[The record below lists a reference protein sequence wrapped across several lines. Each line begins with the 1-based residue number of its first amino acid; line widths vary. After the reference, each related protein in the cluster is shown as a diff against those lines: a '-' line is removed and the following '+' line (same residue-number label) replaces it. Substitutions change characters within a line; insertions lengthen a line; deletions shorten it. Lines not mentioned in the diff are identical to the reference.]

1 MGTAHGTFT
10 FVAFPVNHGRR
21 CFKAHPRFVCQQR
34 ESNFHLVRIHLA
46 AHPSRNHQNPQRSD
60 RPEGSEQLELARVRA
75 VDTVECVCVLHVCQ
89 PPLLMHVH
97 LGGETYPHRDLDE
110 SGSQPVRRTRHSSKL
125 SEFIGR
131 ELVSVCS
138 RTALAQR
145 HQFQLIH
152 KFLLSQMKA
161 AVRKCLN
168 FNPCQCEIV
177 LIPRSP
183 LQRFLKVLTEQLR
196 RWDGHHIQPP
206 RNRPRGLR

>member
-1 MGTAHGTFT
+1 MNWHVVRSRHSRMSLCASRVSATIAGACAHW
-10 FVAFPVNHGRR
+10 RR
-21 CFKAHPRFVCQQR
+21 
-34 ESNFHLVRIHLA
+34 
-46 AHPSRNHQNPQRSD
+46 D
-60 RPEGSEQLELARVRA
+60 
-75 VDTVECVCVLHVCQ
+75 VLTH
-89 PPLLMHVH
+89 
-97 LGGETYPHRDLDE
+97 LDE